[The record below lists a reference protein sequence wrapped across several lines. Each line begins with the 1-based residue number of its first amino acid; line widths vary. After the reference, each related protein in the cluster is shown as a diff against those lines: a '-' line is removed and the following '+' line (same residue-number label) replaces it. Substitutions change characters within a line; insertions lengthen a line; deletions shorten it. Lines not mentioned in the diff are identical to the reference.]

1 LPWFASLTDEA
12 DAASKYAGVSTHPC
26 LASYPGCLL
35 SAYYSQNEIHTIA
48 VTLLNALLLEVLPQ
62 KPCSAILLIPQR
74 SVLLLGPLLA
84 LMTLYPMPSQKA
96 APGKRS
102 VASTGRAFGGALL
115 SFFSVG
121 CPVCNKVVVLLLG
134 LGGAMT
140 IFNPLRPFLGLAS
153 IVLLAVALFLRVR
166 VVRYGCRL
174 PAQKTVA
181 NEEG

>member
-1 LPWFASLTDEA
+1 MFGFRFWSLSGLYT
-12 DAASKYAGVSTHPC
+12 AGS
-26 LASYPGCLL
+26 
-35 SAYYSQNEIHTIA
+35 
-48 VTLLNALLLEVLPQ
+48 ALLLGVPTRLVPNPLFSRIVPTGPQ
-62 KPCSAILLIPQR
+62 DYVIWVVSA
-74 SVLLLGPLLA
+74 LLLGPLLA
-84 LMTLYPMPSQKA
+84 LMTLYPTPSQKA

-102 VASTGRAFGGALL
+102 IAGTGRAFAGALL

-153 IVLLAVALFLRVR
+153 IILFGVTLFLRVR

-181 NEEG
+181 DEEG

>member
-1 LPWFASLTDEA
+1 MLFGFRFWSL
-12 DAASKYAGVSTHPC
+12 AALYAAGS
-26 LASYPGCLL
+26 
-35 SAYYSQNEIHTIA
+35 
-48 VTLLNALLLEVLPQ
+48 ALLLGIPTR
-62 KPCSAILLIPQR
+62 LIPTPLFSRVVPTTPQDYAIWIV
-74 SVLLLGPLLA
+74 SALLLGPLLS

-96 APGKRS
+96 APRTRS
-102 VASTGRAFGGALL
+102 LAGIGGALL

-153 IVLLAVALFLRVR
+153 IVLLGITLFLRVR

-174 PAQKTVA
+174 PAHKTGA
-181 NEEG
+181 NE